1 VSTAPLTRGEGSNCT
16 ASPVDAFDVV
26 VVGCGVA
33 GLSVALGL
41 ARTRRVLVL
50 AKGGPGD
57 GSTSWAQGG
66 IAAVVRSGD
75 SPAEHARDTL
85 TAGAGAGD
93 PAAVAVL
100 VQEGPAG
107 LADLLSA
114 GARFDTDADGRLSVT
129 REGGHHTDRVVHAGG
144 DATGAEVSRALLAA
158 VALAGVEVR
167 TGTRVLDVLTTGV
180 RGRPTV
186 TGVLTVGPAGTSGI
200 VAAPAVVLA
209 TGGLGHAY
217 ASSTNPAGVTGD
229 GLAIALRA
237 GASLTDLEFVQFH
250 PTALWTGPDG
260 SGRLPLVSEAV
271 RGAGA
276 VLVDGAGRRV
286 MAGVHPLADLAPRD
300 IVARAITERLLGA
313 PGGINDHVFLDATR
327 LGFET
332 VHTRFPTMVA
342 ACAAVGIDPVTQPV
356 PVTPA
361 EHFLCGGIATDVWGR
376 TGVEGLSAVGE
387 VAATGVHGANRLASN
402 SLLEGLVFG
411 RRVAARLLLDPPVRH
426 DPVATPATAHRRA
439 GGGRVVGGGDGDGP
453 GLDAD
458 KIRAVL
464 SRHVG
469 IRRDGAALA
478 TAADLLAAA
487 IPTDDGPT
495 AYRPTAYRPTVYGP
509 SADGPDADLHTVA
522 SALVLAATEREE
534 SRGCHWRTDLPDP
547 AAAWQDRQVV
557 VRIADGTEGGG
568 AGALTATVEP
578 RGQREPAR

>member
-1 VSTAPLTRGEGSNCT
+1 MTKIRLSQ
-16 ASPVDAFDVV
+16 DDVLI
-26 VVGCGVA
+26 VGA
-33 GLSVALGL
+33 GLAGLLTALHLAPRPVTILTAGALGTL
-41 ARTRRVLVL
+41 SSSA
-50 AKGGPGD
+50 
-57 GSTSWAQGG
+57 WAQGG
-66 IAAVVRSGD
+66 VAAAVGPDD
-75 SPAEHARDTL
+75 STELHVADTL
-85 TAGAGAGD
+85 AAGAGLCDPDAVRRIVEAG
-93 PAAVAVL
+93 PAAI
-100 VQEGPAG
+100 ET
-107 LADLLSA
+107 LARY
-114 GARFDTDADGRLSVT
+114 GTRFDRDADGAL
-129 REGGHHTDRVVHAGG
+129 RVGLEAAHSRRRIVHATG
-144 DATGAEVSRALLAA
+144 DGAGREIVRALVAA
-158 VALAGVEVR
+158 VQA
-167 TGTRVLDVLTTGV
+167 TPSITVLEGLSARRLLMDVGQV
-180 RGRPTV
+180 C
-186 TGVLTVGPAGTSGI
+186 GVLAQRRGESVVLRASR
-200 VAAPAVVLA
+200 VVLA
-209 TGGLGHAY
+209 TGGVGGLFRHT
-217 ASSTNPAGVTGD
+217 TNPSGAYGAG
-229 GLAIALRA
+229 IAMAALA
-237 GASLTDLEFVQFH
+237 GAALHGMEFVQFH

-361 EHFLCGGIATDVWGR
+361 EHFLCGGIATDAWGR

-411 RRVAARLLLDPPVRH
+411 RRVAARLLLDPPARH
-426 DPVATPATAHRRA
+426 DPDPVATPATAHRRA
-439 GGGRVVGGGDGDGP
+439 GDSRVVSGGDGDGP
-453 GLDAD
+453 DLDAD

-495 AYRPTAYRPTVYGP
+495 AYRPTVYGP
-509 SADGPDADLHTVA
+509 CADGPDADLHTVA

-557 VRIADGTEGGG
+557 VRIADGTGRGG